1 MERSRVSH
9 SRDTATTVRV
19 MSADVPDT
27 KPSGRRAR
35 RLRVRHWLAIILIVL
50 AAIFVVQNTVRHEI
64 HLLWVTVEAATW
76 LVLIVIFLVGVMTG
90 ALLGRR
96 RRR

>member
-1 MERSRVSH
+1 MSSH
-9 SRDTATTVRV
+9 A
-19 MSADVPDT
+19 PDT

-35 RLRVRHWLAIILIVL
+35 RIAARHWLAIILIVL
-50 AAIFVVQNTVRHEI
+50 AAIFVVQNTISHQI

-76 LVLIVIFLVGVMTG
+76 MVLIAVFVVGFVTG
-90 ALLGRR
+90 VLLGRR